1 MPQVRPSELERRTGT
16 LQFGLLN
23 LVRTVTF
30 ESPMPDA
37 NYDLYWATPNV
48 SVSVAVTNKT
58 AAGFTLTLSLN
69 LTTMDLQYIA
79 IERRV

>member
-1 MPQVRPSELERRTGT
+1 MPQVRPSDLERRVGT

-37 NYDLYWATPNV
+37 NYDLYWSTPNV
-48 SVSVAVTNKT
+48 SVSVQITNKT
-58 AAGFTLTLSLN
+58 ANGFTMTVSLN
-69 LTTMDLQYIA
+69 LTLMDLQYIA
-79 IERRV
+79 LERRT